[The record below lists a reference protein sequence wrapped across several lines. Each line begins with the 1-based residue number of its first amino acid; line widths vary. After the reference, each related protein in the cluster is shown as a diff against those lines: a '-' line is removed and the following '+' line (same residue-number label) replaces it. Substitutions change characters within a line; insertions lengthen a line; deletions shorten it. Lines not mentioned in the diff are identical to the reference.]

1 MSNELRPIAA
11 RHHWRNCMKLDLS
24 CPIELRGYVLSYS
37 GGTPCASVRLYNLFN
52 RRIASFEA
60 IAKWK
65 CSGSERGVAM
75 PFSAERL
82 RAGAEN
88 GFKINLTCDRLPDA
102 DQLDI
107 VFTLVRFEDG
117 CDDWRAGEGVVV
129 DVAPIG
135 PISLEN
141 LEMLKSAAGSDA
153 VCFPEQDSVTW
164 RCVCGRVNHESEE
177 NCARCRR
184 SRKTALSFTPERVCE
199 ACPPAASHE
208 SEEAVIEEMRKS
220 YLSQRSGLMRRT
232 LAMAIAALAL
242 TVLLVMQYRPNAVN
256 ASAEII
262 SVYSQSLPQEE

>member
-1 MSNELRPIAA
+1 
-11 RHHWRNCMKLDLS
+11 
-24 CPIELRGYVLSYS
+24 
-37 GGTPCASVRLYNLFN
+37 
-52 RRIASFEA
+52 
-60 IAKWK
+60 
-65 CSGSERGVAM
+65 M

-88 GFKINLTCDRLPDA
+88 GFKIDLSCDRLPDA

-129 DVAPIG
+129 DVAPIR

-153 VCFPEQDSVTW
+153 VCFPEQDCITW

-177 NCARCRR
+177 TCARCRR
-184 SRKTALSFTPERVCE
+184 SRETAFSFTPERVHE
-199 ACPPAASHE
+199 TCPASVSSE
-208 SEEAVIEEMRKS
+208 NEEAVIEEMHRS
-220 YLSQRSGLMRRT
+220 YLRQRSGLLRRT

-242 TVLLVMQYRPNAVN
+242 TVLLVMQYQPDAVN